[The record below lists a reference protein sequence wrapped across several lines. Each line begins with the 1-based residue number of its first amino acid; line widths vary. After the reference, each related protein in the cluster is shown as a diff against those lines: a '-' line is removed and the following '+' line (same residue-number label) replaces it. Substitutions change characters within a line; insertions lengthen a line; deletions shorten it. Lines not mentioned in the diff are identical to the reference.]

1 MRRKV
6 WLKSFYNGWLI
17 EHLGLYLS
25 CLHFT
30 SQNNENENEEEKGL
44 PREGLSRLQPTIS
57 MEKEMGQDLG

>member
-1 MRRKV
+1 
-6 WLKSFYNGWLI
+6 
-17 EHLGLYLS
+17 LYLS

-57 MEKEMGQDLG
+57 MEKEMGQDMG